1 MTTAATTPG
10 TTAELLT
17 LFRKSGLYDEKVFRQ
32 HFFNDDDLPADPRE
46 CAATLVKAELLTNF
60 QAKQLLSGRHRGFT
74 LGTYRI
80 LEPIGQGGMGV
91 VFLGEHTSLKRRVA
105 IKVLPAEKAKDKLSL
120 ERFYREARAAA
131 ALQHPNIVGLYDV
144 SQGGGVHFLAMEYV
158 EGTDLQA
165 LMAKTG
171 PLHHAQAAS
180 YIAQAAAGLQH
191 AHSKGI
197 VHRDLKPANLI
208 LAKDGTI
215 KLLDLGLARSLSNE
229 ADALTGL
236 LGDGEVAGTA
246 DYIAPEQ
253 ALGMPSDERGDIY
266 SLVATL
272 YALVAGHPPFTGS
285 TTQKLM
291 QHQLKE
297 PPSLTKKLTG
307 RVPPALAAVVM
318 KMMEKKP
325 ADRYQTPEDVID
337 ALGPW
342 LPAPATGSVVGEPQ
356 TPARTKT
363 VRPRRV
369 NSAAATDAAEPK
381 PGVPKWAWAAAGGV
395 LMVTLAVAVAWLATG
410 DSKPAPGDAKS
421 GASYAAAPPGA
432 PTPATTPP
440 AGATQPPPAAAAP
453 AAPKPAPKPTPPA
466 PAREFPR
473 KPLAAEPGDAK
484 FVRVSLDGVVNVSSD
499 RLLFHTV
506 FKDSLI
512 LTDWSD
518 RRVEGVPFRLTP
530 PQGDEPNV
538 LEFYGKRG
546 LANDLPKAVTVPV
559 GTAAAQLHFLSGVSA
574 WGFPCDNAG
583 ALGDLVLTVVIHYE
597 GGRTEDHRWENG
609 VHFCDYIGN
618 HDVPQS
624 KHAITFAE
632 RRTVR
637 YLTIAPASDAV
648 IREVEFVRNAEDES
662 VPILLAMTVEKRA
675 GGKGNAPPAKP
686 EAPAAAEPS
695 SLIPLELPADAK
707 QPAAVLKV
715 PAGPVTVKGVTLP
728 RRGDA
733 PGLVLA
739 PAGTASVNCFVAVKS
754 VHVLGGGG
762 PLKVRL
768 QYAGGQTEDHE
779 WTPDA
784 AATAQLFTL
793 NPRRAGVVQV
803 IAFEN
808 AGAAAVQVVAVA
820 VETA

>member
-1 MTTAATTPG
+1 MSTATAPGSTT
-10 TTAELLT
+10 ELLT
-17 LFRKSGLYDEKVFRQ
+17 LYRKSGLYDEAPFRR
-32 HFFNDDDLPADPRE
+32 HYANDDELPADPRE
-46 CAATLVKAELLTNF
+46 CAAALVQAGLLTNF

-74 LGTYRI
+74 LGVYRI

-91 VFLGEHTSLKRRVA
+91 VFLGEHMSLKRRVA
-105 IKVLPAEKAKDKLSL
+105 IKVLPVEKAKDKLSL

-131 ALQHPNIVGLYDV
+131 ALSHPNIVGLYDV

-180 YIAQAAAGLQH
+180 YVAQAAAGLSH

-197 VHRDLKPANLI
+197 VHRDIKPGNLI

-253 ALGMPSDERGDIY
+253 ALGQPSDERGDIY
-266 SLVATL
+266 SLGATL
-272 YALVAGHPPFTGS
+272 YALVAGHPPFAGS

-291 QHQLKE
+291 QHQLKD
-297 PPSLTKKLTG
+297 PPSLTKKLAG
-307 RVPPALAAVVM
+307 RVPPALAQVVT
-318 KMMEKKP
+318 KMMAKRP

-342 LPAPATGSVVGEPQ
+342 LPAPTTGNVVGEEQ
-356 TPARTKT
+356 TPAHTKS
-363 VRPRRV
+363 VRPRRRPADPAP
-369 NSAAATDAAEPK
+369 AAGDAPRR
-381 PGVPKWAWAAAGGV
+381 GVPKWAWGAGAGV
-395 LMVTLAVAVAWLATG
+395 VMFTVAVGAAWLFTG
-410 DSKPAPGDAKS
+410 DSRPKVV
-421 GASYAAAPPGA
+421 AAV
-432 PTPATTPP
+432 TPP
-440 AGATQPPPAAAAP
+440 ATPAVAATPAATP
-453 AAPKPAPKPTPPA
+453 PDAPKPEKAAAKPRPAA

-499 RLLFHTV
+499 RLLFHTK
-506 FKDSLI
+506 FKDFLV

-675 GGKGNAPPAKP
+675 GGKTSAPARPESKP
-686 EAPAAAEPS
+686 EAKPAAPAADTQ
-695 SLIPLELPADAK
+695 SLIPLDVPAAPN
-707 QPAAVLKV
+707 QPAAPAKV
-715 PAGPVTVKGVTLP
+715 AAGPVTAGGVTFA

-733 PGLVLA
+733 PGVVLTN
-739 PAGTASVNCFVAVKS
+739 GASATVNCFLVPKAVYI
-754 VHVLGGGG
+754 LGAAAAEPAGGT
-762 PLKVRL
+762 LKVRL
-768 QYAGGQTEDHE
+768 NYAGGQTEDHE
-779 WTPDA
+779 WKPEAGATPTLRTVTPKRPGVVQTIGFENPGP
-784 AATAQLFTL
+784 AT
-793 NPRRAGVVQV
+793 VQV
-803 IAFEN
+803 IAL
-808 AGAAAVQVVAVA
+808 A
-820 VETA
+820 VEPV